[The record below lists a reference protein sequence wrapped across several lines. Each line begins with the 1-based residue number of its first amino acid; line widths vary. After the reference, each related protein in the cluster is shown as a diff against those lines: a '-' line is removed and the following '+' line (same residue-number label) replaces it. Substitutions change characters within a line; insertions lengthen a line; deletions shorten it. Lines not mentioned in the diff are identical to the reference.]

1 MNRYKRIYIL
11 LGVLALACIVTVA
24 VSRYE
29 VRKEQIANSDE
40 IILEIPEDTVQALSW
55 SYDEESLSF
64 RREDTWLYD
73 DDEAFPVD
81 QEKIG
86 ELLEPFQAFGVSF
99 IIEDVEDFGQYGLD
113 DPVCT
118 ITLTT
123 EEETYEIQLGD
134 FSAMDEQRYVSIGDG
149 NVYLVSDDPLDTYGV
164 VLSDLIDHDDV
175 PSVYQADALQ
185 FSGAENYQILY
196 QEEGGD
202 TYREDD
208 VYFAQRNGESLPL
221 DTDRVED
228 YLSAVSGLDLT
239 NYITYNATEDEI
251 AACGLDDP
259 QLTIQIDYTVEDEDG
274 AASAETFLLHIS
286 RDPEQLAAIQEEA
299 ASDEDADS
307 GDETEETIIAYARV
321 GDSPILYEITASEYT
336 SLMAASYDNLRH
348 LEVLPADFADIVQ
361 ADISLEGETYTITA
375 QGDEDERTYLYQEE
389 ELDISAFQ
397 SALEAL
403 SADTFTSQK
412 PDGKEEISLTV
423 TLDGEDAPEITIGL
437 FRYDGSYCLA
447 VVDGEPLCL
456 VDRSAVVDLVEAV
469 NAIVLN

>member
-175 PSVYQADALQ
+175 PSVYQADALL

>member
-1 MNRYKRIYIL
+1 M
-11 LGVLALACIVTVA
+11 
-24 VSRYE
+24 
-29 VRKEQIANSDE
+29 
-40 IILEIPEDTVQALSW
+40 
-55 SYDEESLSF
+55 
-64 RREDTWLYD
+64 
-73 DDEAFPVD
+73 
-81 QEKIG
+81 
-86 ELLEPFQAFGVSF
+86 
-99 IIEDVEDFGQYGLD
+99 
-113 DPVCT
+113 
-118 ITLTT
+118 
-123 EEETYEIQLGD
+123 
-134 FSAMDEQRYVSIGDG
+134 
-149 NVYLVSDDPLDTYGV
+149 
-164 VLSDLIDHDDV
+164 
-175 PSVYQADALQ
+175 
-185 FSGAENYQILY
+185 SGAENYQILY

-286 RDPEQLAAIQEEA
+286 RDPEQLAAIQEES

-307 GDETEETIIAYARV
+307 GDEAEETIIAYARV

-447 VVDGEPLCL
+447 VVDGETLCL

-469 NAIVLN
+469 SAIVLN